1 VTAAAASFEW
11 IEPGFRLAAGLVPW
25 DTEVFGFPVAQVHE
39 ISVQDPVASAAGW
52 RSFGDW
58 VSAHEVGIVSC
69 RLAMDRLRESFQL
82 EAHGFRFVEVVLHP
96 HRATLD
102 DLPPQRDGLGI
113 LQATDAD
120 LPGLIGIAERAFRH
134 ERYHVDPRLDPRLG
148 ERRYARWVRTSL
160 GHPSQQLLKVVDGAR
175 LVGFFVGERRDAGAV
190 YWHLNAVAPE
200 HHGQGYG
207 RRAWQAMLHRHRDE
221 GATSVTT
228 TISVRN
234 VAVQNLYAQLG
245 FRFLP
250 PEMTFHWVRGDE

>member
-1 VTAAAASFEW
+1 MVSHPANVEIDAT
-11 IEPGFRLAAGLVPW
+11 GLTLRANIIPW
-25 DTEVFGFPVAQVHE
+25 DTEIFGFPVAQIHVIQVRDAITAIDHW
-39 ISVQDPVASAAGW
+39 PAFA
-52 RSFGDW
+52 DW
-58 VSAHEVGIVSC
+58 LFVNDVRIVSC
-69 RLAMDRLRESFQL
+69 RLAMDCLRESFFL
-82 EAHGFRFVEVVLHP
+82 EGRGFRFIEVVLHP
-96 HRATLD
+96 HRHTLD
-102 DLPPQRDGLGI
+102 DLPPQHDGLGI
-113 LQATDAD
+113 HPATDAD
-120 LPGLIGIAERAFRH
+120 LPELISIAERAFRH

-160 GHPSQQLLKVVDGAR
+160 GHPSQQLLKLVDGAR
-175 LVGFFVGERRDAGAV
+175 LVGFFVVERQDAGAV